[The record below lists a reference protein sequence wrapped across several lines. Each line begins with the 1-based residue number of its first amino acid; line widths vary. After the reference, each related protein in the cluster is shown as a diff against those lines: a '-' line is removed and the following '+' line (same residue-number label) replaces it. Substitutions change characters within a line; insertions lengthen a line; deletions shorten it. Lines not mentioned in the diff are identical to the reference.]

1 MPVKTIIIVDNGVVT
16 GVYST
21 IPAHEHEIELL
32 DLDNAG
38 RIKPVAKDEMK
49 NRIGEISESS
59 EYYEIIL

>member
-1 MPVKTIIIVDNGVVT
+1 MPVKTIIIVESGSIT

-21 IPAHEHEIELL
+21 VPAHEQEIELL

-38 RIKPVAKDEMK
+38 RESPEAKDEMEK
-49 NRIGEISESS
+49 RITEISESS